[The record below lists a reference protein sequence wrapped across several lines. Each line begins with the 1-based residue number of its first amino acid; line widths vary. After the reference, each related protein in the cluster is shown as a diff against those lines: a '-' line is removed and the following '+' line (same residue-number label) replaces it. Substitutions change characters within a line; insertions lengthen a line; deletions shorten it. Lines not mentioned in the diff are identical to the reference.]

1 MHVNIHFARQPILDR
16 SQRVVAYEVL
26 HRSSSADVVATFDDP
41 VAATAQVLAGAFY
54 GPTPARFAGRVGFVN
69 LTRHSLL
76 EGVVHSVSP
85 KQVGAEILEETIVD
99 DALIEALQALRT
111 EGYAIALDDFRLGD
125 GRNALLEFADVIKLD
140 VQVLDPRELEAT
152 FSVLREGRAKLLAEK
167 VETHDEFQICRD
179 LGFDLFQGYL
189 FSLPFPASTRVPL
202 SQPLASS
209 HPGVGD

>member
-26 HRSSSADVVATFDDP
+26 HRSSSADVVATFEDP

-69 LTRHSLL
+69 LTRQSLL
-76 EGVVHSVSP
+76 DGVVHSVSP

-99 DALIEALQALRT
+99 EALIGALEGLRA

-125 GRNALLEFADVIKLD
+125 GRNSLMEFADVIKLD
-140 VQVLDPRELEAT
+140 VQVLDRRELETT

-167 VETHDEFQICRD
+167 VETHEEFQVCRD

-202 SQPLASS
+202 SKPLASS
-209 HPGVGD
+209 YPGTD